1 MSFVGNLQQA
11 KSQLSA
17 PLVFLTLDAADDGVY
32 DAFIAR
38 GGGEAAWQH
47 RSIGRVDGRLR
58 MHFQRQQ
65 PDEVHSR
72 HCSVQ

>member
-38 GGGEAAWQH
+38 GGGEAA
-47 RSIGRVDGRLR
+47 
-58 MHFQRQQ
+58 
-65 PDEVHSR
+65 
-72 HCSVQ
+72 